1 MINAVAA
8 TILRMTD
15 RGDGRSFT
23 PAQNEKLREMAAK
36 ALAERFGGNRA
47 AMAKA
52 LGLSGPA
59 LSNFLNHV
67 TGAGTKLAGALAR
80 ELGMSL
86 PEIIGAASGDA
97 TPGAS
102 RPVYGNLEGWGAGA
116 AQLLE
121 LGLVVPE
128 EIADAAQ
135 MSGLRTPEPVTI
147 EFVLQA
153 CLFARRFA
161 SPAIKAA
168 ADAETEKFRRKNQR
182 ERERF
187 ASPTKK

>member
-1 MINAVAA
+1 
-8 TILRMTD
+8 
-15 RGDGRSFT
+15 
-23 PAQNEKLREMAAK
+23 MAAK
-36 ALAERFGGNRA
+36 ALAERFHGNRA

-52 LGLSGPA
+52 LRLSGPA

-86 PEIIGAASGDA
+86 PEIIGAASGEAA
-97 TPGAS
+97 TGSS
-102 RPVYGNLEGWGAGA
+102 RPVYGNLDGWSTGA
-116 AQLLE
+116 AQLIE

-128 EIADAAQ
+128 EVADAAQ
-135 MSGLRTPEPVTI
+135 MSGLRTPEPVTV

-161 SPAIKAA
+161 SPATKAV

-187 ASPTKK
+187 ATPPKK